1 MNFTRGSAAPDG
13 ANGIKPLRGFFPYLR
28 WGRLAPA
35 QPLNPLSL
43 RDFPL
48 SGGYGL
54 HYIPAGGSTAAIF
67 KENLADVPPRRLMPP
82 SLMWIPSANNIADVD
97 FANVKPLNPT
107 QLLLSAPSG
116 LLCLSSP
123 VAYNSKLSPAKVSQP
138 QLLTAQRPQR
148 GEPFGRAPR
157 SCGRSSRSAYIPAA
171 VPVRI
176 FSSKPSPVKITWNM
190 QILYRYL

>member
-1 MNFTRGSAAPDG
+1 MPVRIFSSIPSPVKITWNMQTLYRYLWGTLA
-13 ANGIKPLRGFFPYLR
+13 FPVETNCPHLERQPPFYTTVGHVPVPGEFHE
-28 WGRLAPA
+28 GRLVPA
-35 QPLNPLSL
+35 MPLNSLSL

-48 SGGYGL
+48 SGGHRL

-138 QLLTAQRPQR
+138 QLLSTQ
-148 GEPFGRAPR
+148 
-157 SCGRSSRSAYIPAA
+157 
-171 VPVRI
+171 
-176 FSSKPSPVKITWNM
+176 
-190 QILYRYL
+190 